1 MKKNNVESKSNIG
14 TFCCVMSRI
23 LQITKPHFHVQL
35 CICQTVSVRAP
46 TLLSSPSQL
55 PDSAS
60 PLTLQAAGVTG
71 GVASPHSPS
80 LHVDLLSLPKTLM
93 TGSLSLWPWPP
104 SCGRQCGSRLDRTGQ
119 APRSPLQ
126 HWSGRFL
133 HKATAPPAQLGATL
147 GSSHTLCPIK
157 IASKLPYTYQARL

>member
-1 MKKNNVESKSNIG
+1 MCDVKNSANHKN
-14 TFCCVMSRI
+14 TFSCTALHLPNCKCSS
-23 LQITKPHFHVQL
+23 THPPQL
-35 CICQTVSVRAP
+35 S
-46 TLLSSPSQL
+46 SQL

-80 LHVDLLSLPKTLM
+80 LHVDLLSLPKT
-93 TGSLSLWPWPP
+93 TGSPLWPWPP

-147 GSSHTLCPIK
+147 GSSHTLCPI
-157 IASKLPYTYQARL
+157 ASKLPYTYQARL

>member
-1 MKKNNVESKSNIG
+1 
-14 TFCCVMSRI
+14 MSRI
-23 LQITKPHFHVQL
+23 LQITKTHFHVQL

-93 TGSLSLWPWPP
+93 TGSPLWPGWPP
-104 SCGRQCGSRLDRTGQ
+104 SCGRHCGSRLDRTGQ

-147 GSSHTLCPIK
+147 GSSHTLCPI
-157 IASKLPYTYQARL
+157 ASKLPYTYQARL